1 MAPCTCLAHALLT
14 VLITLCNDQHVRQS
28 PYHNDGLLKGTL
40 SWCPREAG
48 KCLRNE
54 GGTEKTKYSSGGFLK
69 QVVVNLSV
77 KGVGIFGW
85 YFSFKEIKALL
96 GS

>member
-1 MAPCTCLAHALLT
+1 M
-14 VLITLCNDQHVRQS
+14 
-28 PYHNDGLLKGTL
+28 
-40 SWCPREAG
+40 
-48 KCLRNE
+48 RNE